1 MTPWV
6 AMTTKLHEKR
16 QGQECGAV
24 QEASVVLRCNAVSG
38 GKTPPIPM
46 PTCMQASGMLAVL
59 WVPTEETCH
68 SLPRRGLKSSRA
80 GVCQSMQGFYKPQTP
95 TSLNQNSPAFY
106 RKGRPN

>member
-24 QEASVVLRCNAVSG
+24 QEASMVLRDNTVSG

-46 PTCMQASGMLAVL
+46 PTRM
-59 WVPTEETCH
+59 
-68 SLPRRGLKSSRA
+68 
-80 GVCQSMQGFYKPQTP
+80 
-95 TSLNQNSPAFY
+95 
-106 RKGRPN
+106 